1 MNKNFTP
8 PSKKPTEKI
17 EEKLNIEPDRHFVVA
32 LQTGHCLD
40 FHNKCSFVKF
50 ERRLAFFQNQKKEI
64 ILAIPILI
72 TFHVKKISEV
82 KK

>member
-50 ERRLAFFQNQKKEI
+50 ERRDSDRDKKCQDSFFYDG
-64 ILAIPILI
+64 
-72 TFHVKKISEV
+72 
-82 KK
+82 

>member
-40 FHNKCSFVKF
+40 FHNKCQFC
-50 ERRLAFFQNQKKEI
+50 
-64 ILAIPILI
+64 
-72 TFHVKKISEV
+72 
-82 KK
+82 